1 VNVYDLLRAIAA
13 GQPVDPARARALISK
28 LEGLQLLGPSYICDH
43 ECQPKGLW
51 FPESLICDEC
61 GGPLE
66 ARPHA
71 CEAGWDLMTSTGE
84 HGGNIKYAL
93 KCVICG
99 REMTPAEVY
108 GAG

>member
-1 VNVYDLLRAIAA
+1 MNVYDLLRAIAA
-13 GQPVDPARARALISK
+13 GQPVDKDRARALISQ
-28 LEGLQLLGPSYICDH
+28 LEVLQMLGPPDVCDH
-43 ECQPKGLW
+43 ECQPKGPW
-51 FPESLICDEC
+51 FPESLICGEC
-61 GGPLE
+61 SCPLE

-84 HGGNIKYAL
+84 HGGNIKYAV

-99 REMTPAEVY
+99 RAMTPAEVY